1 MTNDGRKKMKLNFWW
16 TSLLR
21 SRSLRLCSGTASSVE
36 QSGDVSLPSD
46 TVQDDVFDPALRRET
61 QYRTK
66 AQTRR
71 KLVE

>member
-1 MTNDGRKKMKLNFWW
+1 MTNDGRKKIKLNFWW

-21 SRSLRLCSGTASSVE
+21 FRSQTVSKVE

-46 TVQDDVFDPALRRET
+46 TVQDYVFDPALRRET

-66 AQTRR
+66 VQTR
-71 KLVE
+71 KELVE